1 MFMKSTLALA
11 CGLAVVTATAASAQY
26 RGYGYSE
33 PMYGSRMDARDYRYR
48 SASPEYGYYVE
59 APQYGYWQGQR
70 LINRNVGEQ

>member
-33 PMYGSRMDARDYRYR
+33 PMYGSRMEARDYRYR